1 VKRFGNKVNLR
12 KLEEIV
18 MELDFVQTCLAFWDA
33 EHHKLY
39 LCLSTI
45 KNKAEFSKLQSDV
58 MAHVKILPA
67 IYKPDKIII
76 VEHFDFTT
84 SGKVCLTSLKKVCRS
99 FEREVINAESLH
111 VNADKIF
118 EELWNQYIKC
128 KDVGF
133 LMSGGTSITAIQ
145 ISNAVTQIFNK
156 EFPELISM
164 LLKDVTF
171 DECVNYI
178 RNILIDRVCGD
189 DINRCINVSRNDE
202 KMLNSEK
209 KTVIKPPSLDDFS
222 TSSNMKN
229 YCQWYKC
236 RGKTYNTSKQKQND
250 YSLKNISN
258 IEILANY
265 NLQKCVDA
273 SPTLYRYSE

>member
-18 MELDFVQTCLAFWDA
+18 TELDSVHTCVAFWDA
-33 EHHKLY
+33 ENHKLY

-76 VEHFDFTT
+76 MEYFDFTT
-84 SGKVCLTSLKKVCRS
+84 SGKVCLASLKRVCRS
-99 FEREVINAESLH
+99 FEREVINADSLH

-128 KDVGF
+128 KDISF
-133 LMSGGTSITAIQ
+133 LKSGGTSIIAIQ
-145 ISNAVTQIFNK
+145 ISNAVTEIFNT
-156 EFPELISM
+156 EFPELIGM

-178 RNILIDRVCGD
+178 RNILINRVCND
-189 DINRCINVSRNDE
+189 DVSHCIDVSLNDE
-202 KMLNSEK
+202 KMLNPRE
-209 KTVIKPPSLDDFS
+209 TVMKPPSLNDFS

-236 RGKTYNTSKQKQND
+236 RGKTYGTLKKKQNIE
-250 YSLKNISN
+250 YPLKNISN

-273 SPTLYRYSE
+273 SPILYHYSE

>member
-18 MELDFVQTCLAFWDA
+18 MELDSVHTCVAFWDA
-33 EHHKLY
+33 ENHKLY

-45 KNKAEFSKLQSDV
+45 KNKAEFSKLQNDV
-58 MAHVKILPA
+58 MTHVKILPA

-76 VEHFDFTT
+76 VEYFDFTT
-84 SGKVCLTSLKKVCRS
+84 SGKVCLASLKRVCRS
-99 FEREVINAESLH
+99 FDKEVINADSLY

-128 KDVGF
+128 KNIGF
-133 LMSGGTSITAIQ
+133 LMSGGTSIIAIQ
-145 ISNAVTQIFNK
+145 ISNAVTEIFNM
-156 EFPELISM
+156 EFPELIGM

-178 RNILIDRVCGD
+178 RNILINRVCSND
-189 DINRCINVSRNDE
+189 VSHCIDVSLNE
-202 KMLNSEK
+202 KILNPK
-209 KTVIKPPSLDDFS
+209 KIIIKSSSLNDFS
-222 TSSNMKN
+222 TSNIKN

-236 RGKTYNTSKQKQND
+236 RGKTYDTSKQKENTE
-250 YSLKNISN
+250 YPLKNISN

-265 NLQKCVDA
+265 NLHKCVDA
-273 SPTLYRYSE
+273 SPTLYHYSE